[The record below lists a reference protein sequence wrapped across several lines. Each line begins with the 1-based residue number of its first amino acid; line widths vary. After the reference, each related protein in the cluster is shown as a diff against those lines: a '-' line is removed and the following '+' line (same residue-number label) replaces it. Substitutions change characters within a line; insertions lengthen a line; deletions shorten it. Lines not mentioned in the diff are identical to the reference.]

1 MADWA
6 ALSARSEQMARFLFS
21 VCLWLVAQAVGFD
34 SVVWAARF
42 QSRSA
47 ACDSWNVSSRELI
60 GWLAVRESEYRVW
73 GKLIWRG
80 AGAARRE
87 VEIDLSGEDAELLR
101 QEVEQM
107 LRGVG
112 SSRLRLDRRVGA
124 QGQCEVWRIRA

>member
-1 MADWA
+1 
-6 ALSARSEQMARFLFS
+6 
-21 VCLWLVAQAVGFD
+21 VH
-34 SVVWAARF
+34 
-42 QSRSA
+42 
-47 ACDSWNVSSRELI
+47 
-60 GWLAVRESEYRVW
+60 ESEYRVW